1 MGCELLIYLKGVSIG
16 LYVVIL
22 LVAGFLFLM
31 LISSELDWTEKKD
44 RKVITK
50 IFFVIV
56 ACVLVFILLPSVGW
70 WDAMIAKYQAA
81 PL

>member
-1 MGCELLIYLKGVSIG
+1 MGYELLLYLKGVSIG

-56 ACVLVFILLPSVGW
+56 ACMLVFILLPSVDW